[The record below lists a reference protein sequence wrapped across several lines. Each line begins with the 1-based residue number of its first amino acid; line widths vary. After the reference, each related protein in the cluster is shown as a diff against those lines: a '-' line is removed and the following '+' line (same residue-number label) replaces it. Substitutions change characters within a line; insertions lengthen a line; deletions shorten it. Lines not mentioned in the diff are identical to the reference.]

1 MAGWSLGVG
10 EGLGVGGWYCSG
22 PVLGDLAPSLD
33 SYMSEALFP
42 LWPNY
47 QAVPENM
54 AYCMCLQSEF

>member
-1 MAGWSLGVG
+1 MAGWSLGAG
-10 EGLGVGGWYCSG
+10 EGLGVGGWS
-22 PVLGDLAPSLD
+22 ALD
-33 SYMSEALFP
+33 SNMSEALFP